1 MVGWVSP
8 DLTRAG
14 GGSRPRPAANLDGM
28 RQHGKRRHQQ
38 RNLEQIEQCLAASDP
53 RLVSMFA
60 MFTTVTRYEPMP
72 VTERATPWRKR
83 FFGRASVM
91 LSAYWLIP
99 PIPAP

>member
-1 MVGWVSP
+1 
-8 DLTRAG
+8 
-14 GGSRPRPAANLDGM
+14 M
-28 RQHGKRRHQQ
+28 RRHGKRRRQQ
-38 RNLEQIEQCLAASDP
+38 RNLEQIEQYLAASDP

-60 MFTTVTRYEPMP
+60 MFTTATRYEPMP
-72 VTERATPWRKR
+72 VAERVTTRRKR

>member
-1 MVGWVSP
+1 M
-8 DLTRAG
+8 
-14 GGSRPRPAANLDGM
+14 
-28 RQHGKRRHQQ
+28 RRHGRTRRQQ
-38 RNLEQIEQCLAASDP
+38 RSLEQIEQCLAASDP

-72 VTERATPWRKR
+72 VSERAPTRR
-83 FFGRASVM
+83 RRLLRRASVM